1 MLALIPT
8 VSRAAMIQAARTVDK
23 CIVIE
28 HGYRAN
34 SPIDTNSQI
43 EVSEFVVVVVPDVVL
58 LGSPGLPVT
67 RGGRILVEPVSS
79 KSGGLYLQS
88 VRRVLREI
96 GLNVFLL
103 HILFPRRARTRDDIP
118 VISTGVHVIT
128 RASPT
133 PGKSQYAHWLLE
145 HAPQVIAVES
155 IRESLPKSLAYVTN
169 ATVEEYQ
176 RDFFRIAGVP
186 LESVRP
192 LDHDAVRVERLIV
205 ATLRNGHSTGSE
217 YDPRTYRRL
226 RDALCVRET
235 RIERHAD
242 LVSAVP
248 CVAAMRQSAGVRRTN
263 NFELVRDMLQDLD
276 ITYLE
281 DDQPFADQEAALSR
295 ARVFIGI
302 YGAGM
307 TKMLFAERLSH
318 VIEIVPFADR
328 HRDVYRKLSYG
339 LGLQYVRIVCPMDSA
354 PSGSRDV
361 NGITVPVEEL
371 RAILDSILVTHQ

>member
-1 MLALIPT
+1 MRRGFVRLFRHIRSRLWSVGYRFMLALIPT

-169 ATVEEYQ
+169 ATVGVSPAVW
-176 RDFFRIAGVP
+176 FRELP
-186 LESVRP
+186 YS
-192 LDHDAVRVERLIV
+192 
-205 ATLRNGHSTGSE
+205 
-217 YDPRTYRRL
+217 
-226 RDALCVRET
+226 
-235 RIERHAD
+235 
-242 LVSAVP
+242 P
-248 CVAAMRQSAGVRRTN
+248 C
-263 NFELVRDMLQDLD
+263 
-276 ITYLE
+276 
-281 DDQPFADQEAALSR
+281 
-295 ARVFIGI
+295 
-302 YGAGM
+302 
-307 TKMLFAERLSH
+307 
-318 VIEIVPFADR
+318 
-328 HRDVYRKLSYG
+328 
-339 LGLQYVRIVCPMDSA
+339 
-354 PSGSRDV
+354 SGSG
-361 NGITVPVEEL
+361 NS
-371 RAILDSILVTHQ
+371 AAWSSA